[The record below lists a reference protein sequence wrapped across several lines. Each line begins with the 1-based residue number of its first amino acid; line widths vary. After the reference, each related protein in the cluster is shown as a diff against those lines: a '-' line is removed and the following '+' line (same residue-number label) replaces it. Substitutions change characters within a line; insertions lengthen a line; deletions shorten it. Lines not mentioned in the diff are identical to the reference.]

1 MTAYHSNC
9 PPVDCGP
16 CGTLPSGFV
25 RLRYFYGKRLAVA
38 DFLDEQRYHS
48 GKLRFHNQRLH
59 GSGVL
64 CGLRTDLFS
73 TSPSD
78 ATILRVHRG
87 AALDACGREIIV
99 GWDQCIDVDAW
110 LGRKLQAVPDFL
122 TTATDPQTPNELP
135 LCVVVRY
142 RECPSSPEAA
152 PRDACGC
159 DTGGCD
165 YGRIREEF
173 ELDLIAK
180 PDAMITPAIFPPRDQ
195 LLPALAL
202 APGGA
207 AVADAIADLA
217 TTACPAPDGEGW
229 VELACFVATLT
240 DGTDR
245 KHVTAI
251 ASIAPAETILYE
263 TALLQELVMRDLAA
277 TMEAGT
283 LADGPQVTRVRLDS
297 ATSPGA
303 VIVELSSA
311 LLAATVPQDPFALI
325 PFTSSGW
332 DSPLAVTTAL
342 DASGMFFTIKPPSG
356 ALVEG
361 AQLRLAL
368 IPADPPMVDAHMHT
382 LRPLRFSYHFTL
394 AKDASGNL
402 SIIAPAT

>member
-1 MTAYHSNC
+1 MTAYNSNC
-9 PPVDCGP
+9 PPADCGP

-73 TSPSD
+73 TNPAD
-78 ATILRVHRG
+78 ATVLRVHRG
-87 AALDACGREIIV
+87 AALDSCGREIIV

-122 TTATDPQTPNELP
+122 TTATDPQKPNELP

-173 ELDLIAK
+173 EIDLIAK
-180 PDAMITPAIFPPRDQ
+180 PDPMIVPPIFPPRDQ

-207 AVADAIADLA
+207 AISETIADLA
-217 TTACPAPDGEGW
+217 TTSCPVPDGDGW

-240 DGTDR
+240 DATDR

-251 ASIAPAETILYE
+251 ANITPAETILYE
-263 TALLQELVMRDLAA
+263 TALLQELLMRDLSA

-283 LADGPQVTRVRLDS
+283 FADGPQITRVRIDS
-297 ATSPGA
+297 TNAI
-303 VIVELSSA
+303 VVELSSA
-311 LLAATVPQDPFALI
+311 LLGATVPQDPFALI

-332 DSPLAVTTAL
+332 GQPLAISSAL
-342 DASGMFFTIKPPSG
+342 DASGLFFTITPPPGTLADG
-356 ALVEG
+356 AL
-361 AQLRLAL
+361 LRLAL
-368 IPADPPMVDAHMHT
+368 LPSDPPMVDASMRT
-382 LRPLRFSYHFTL
+382 LRPLRFSYHFKL
-394 AKDASGNL
+394 VKDASGNL
-402 SIIAPAT
+402 AITTP